1 MSDNPSYPLTLH
13 HGTISRVWRNPNLF
27 VTEDNVSDGGTST
40 DPIYDPVDSSRL
52 EAGQNYYYVADV
64 EWDESN
70 PAPVSNPQINYY
82 WANPSGGITPDE
94 LQPLSLAVDQST
106 VQIIPR
112 GQGTRQ
118 IISRPNDIPNR
129 GHFCL
134 IAWITGDTFDHVTQ
148 YPATIPLKGNG
159 TVDANHPLVAQRN
172 IDVIEVPEGN
182 SAMFQFSV
190 PAGVNEIQI
199 KRSPLAENR
208 DLLEDSGMGNLN
220 VEAKESPKMEIY
232 EEGAG
237 IPIHILNAEAV
248 AESPILDLTEFPA
261 TKFTVRAELPEVDN
275 PDTGAIYSFET
286 PDEKDGVAIVLA
298 YNQSEAPEQ
307 MEKGTEAWFEH
318 KEKLFGK
325 RRAELA
331 KARWERMKAMA
342 KKPGR
347 GRGQGRRKLRRK

>member
-1 MSDNPSYPLTLH
+1 MNEYPLSLQ

-27 VTEDNVSDGGTST
+27 VTDDNVSDGGTST

-52 EAGQNYYYVADV
+52 EAGQNYFYVADV
-64 EWDESN
+64 EFDGSN
-70 PAPVSNPQINYY
+70 GRPVSNPQINYY

-94 LQPLSLAVDQST
+94 LQPLSLAADQST
-106 VQIIPR
+106 VQLFPAT
-112 GQGTRQ
+112 QGTRQ

-134 IAWITGDTFDHVTQ
+134 IAWIVGDTFDHVTQ
-148 YPATIPLKGNG
+148 YPTSIPTKGNG
-159 TVDANHPLVAQRN
+159 TVDAASPLVAQRN
-172 IDVIEVPEGN
+172 IDVIDVPEGQ

-199 KRSPLAENR
+199 KRAPLAENR

-220 VEAKESPKMEIY
+220 VEAEESPKMEIY

-237 IPIHILNAEAV
+237 IPIHILNADAV
-248 AESPILDLTEFPA
+248 GESPVLDLSEFPA
-261 TKFTVRAELPEVDN
+261 TKFTVRAELPKVNN
-275 PDTGAIYSFET
+275 PDTGAIYNFET

-298 YNQSEAPEQ
+298 YNQSEEPED
-307 MEKGTEAWFEH
+307 MEQGSDQWLQH

-331 KARWERMKAMA
+331 KTRWERMKEMGWG
-342 KKPGR
+342 KGRGR
-347 GRGQGRRKLRRK
+347 GRGQRRMRRK